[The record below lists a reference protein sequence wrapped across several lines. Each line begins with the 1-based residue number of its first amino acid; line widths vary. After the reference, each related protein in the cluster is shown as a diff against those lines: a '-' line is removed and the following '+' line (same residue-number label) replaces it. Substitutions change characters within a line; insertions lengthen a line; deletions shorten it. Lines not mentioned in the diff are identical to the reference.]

1 MTALERILKQVQE
14 NKRNRFEINEGK
26 MIPRK
31 FNSSVEADEYMDTL
45 SEMINA
51 PVIAQ
56 YARETDKNYSTKM
69 AKELEVLKKAMKKF
83 MDEYMSAG

>member
-1 MTALERILKQVQE
+1 MNIKERILS
-14 NKRNRFEINEGK
+14 RINEGK
-26 MIPRK
+26 MIPKK
-31 FNSSVEADEYMDTL
+31 FSGSVDADEFMDTL

-56 YARETDKNYSTKM
+56 YARDTDRNYSTKM
-69 AKELEVLKKAMKKF
+69 AKELDVLKKAMKKF